1 MSTGWTAPGASS
13 TPSHPQPGP
22 APAQGGAGSPASAPP
37 VAGTGAPGGPGG
49 RPLQRELVQ
58 QLPLFPLRPLSVG
71 EILGAAVRIYR
82 RGAKPM
88 LGLSAA
94 VYGIAYVLI
103 TVLTGASMVP
113 MIGQTRAML
122 ENPDASGP
130 TPFTATSLSEALS
143 VLGISLVTGL
153 ISMVAAAAVTAV
165 LTRAAIGEATGDPLN
180 GPQMW
185 AAMRRL
191 TLPAVGVSLLAG
203 LLILIATTVPL
214 GLGMAPLLLWQE
226 VNAVTIGA
234 LLLGLVAAV
243 VLGIWAYARTMLA
256 VPALVIEQPGVLGAI
271 RRSFALT
278 KGRRMWRV
286 LGVGLLLALL
296 YYIAVQMLGGVFGLV
311 GTVAYVAILL
321 LSNLEA
327 IVLGVLVLTVLSMLG
342 AYIATFLL
350 APFLSAGTATIYA
363 DTRMRHEA
371 WDIELNRR
379 ARENRDAGPLP

>member
-1 MSTGWTAPGASS
+1 
-13 TPSHPQPGP
+13 
-22 APAQGGAGSPASAPP
+22 
-37 VAGTGAPGGPGG
+37 
-49 RPLQRELVQ
+49 
-58 QLPLFPLRPLSVG
+58 
-71 EILGAAVRIYR
+71 
-82 RGAKPM
+82 
-88 LGLSAA
+88 
-94 VYGIAYVLI
+94 
-103 TVLTGASMVP
+103 
-113 MIGQTRAML
+113 
-122 ENPDASGP
+122 
-130 TPFTATSLSEALS
+130 
-143 VLGISLVTGL
+143 
-153 ISMVAAAAVTAV
+153 
-165 LTRAAIGEATGDPLN
+165 
-180 GPQMW
+180 
-185 AAMRRL
+185 MRRL

-296 YYIAVQMLGGVFGLV
+296 YNIAVQMLGGVFGLV

>member
-13 TPSHPQPGP
+13 VPSQPEP
-22 APAQGGAGSPASAPP
+22 APAGGGAGSPTTGPSGGSAGGP
-37 VAGTGAPGGPGG
+37 AGPGG
-49 RPLQRELVQ
+49 RPLRRELVQ
-58 QLPLFPLRPLSVG
+58 QAPLFPLRPLSVG
-71 EILGAAVRIYR
+71 EVLGAAVRIYR

-88 LGLSAA
+88 LGLAAA
-94 VYGIAYVLI
+94 VHGIAYVLI

-122 ENPDASGP
+122 ENPDTTG
-130 TPFTATSLSEALS
+130 TTTTFTVTSLSEALS
-143 VLGISLVTGL
+143 VIGVSLVTGL
-153 ISMVAAAAVTAV
+153 IGMVAAAAVTAV
-165 LTRAAIGEATGDPLN
+165 LTRAAIGEATGEPVTS
-180 GPQMW
+180 PQMW

-191 TLPAVGVSLLAG
+191 TLPAVGVSLLVG
-203 LLILIATTVPL
+203 LLILVASAVPIGL
-214 GLGMAPLLLWQE
+214 GLAPLLLWQE
-226 VNAVTIGA
+226 ANAVTVIA
-234 LLLGLVAAV
+234 LLIGLVAAV
-243 VLGIWAYARTMLA
+243 VLGVWTYARTILA

-278 KGRRMWRV
+278 KGRRLWRV
-286 LGVGLLLALL
+286 LGLALLLALL
-296 YYIAVQMLGGVFGLV
+296 YYMAVQMLSGVFGLV
-311 GTVAYVAILL
+311 GTVAYIAILL

-327 IVLGVLVLTVLSMLG
+327 IVLGVLVLTVLTMIG

-379 ARENRDAGPLP
+379 FRENRDAGPLP

>member
-1 MSTGWTAPGASS
+1 M
-13 TPSHPQPGP
+13 
-22 APAQGGAGSPASAPP
+22 
-37 VAGTGAPGGPGG
+37 
-49 RPLQRELVQ
+49 
-58 QLPLFPLRPLSVG
+58 PLFPLRPLSVG

-88 LGLSAA
+88 MGLSAA

-130 TPFTATSLSEALS
+130 TPFTVTSLSEALS

-165 LTRAAIGEATGDPLN
+165 LARAAIGEATGDPLN

-214 GLGMAPLLLWQE
+214 GLGMAPLLL
-226 VNAVTIGA
+226 
-234 LLLGLVAAV
+234 
-243 VLGIWAYARTMLA
+243 
-256 VPALVIEQPGVLGAI
+256 
-271 RRSFALT
+271 
-278 KGRRMWRV
+278 
-286 LGVGLLLALL
+286 
-296 YYIAVQMLGGVFGLV
+296 
-311 GTVAYVAILL
+311 
-321 LSNLEA
+321 
-327 IVLGVLVLTVLSMLG
+327 
-342 AYIATFLL
+342 
-350 APFLSAGTATIYA
+350 
-363 DTRMRHEA
+363 
-371 WDIELNRR
+371 
-379 ARENRDAGPLP
+379 

>member
-1 MSTGWTAPGASS
+1 M
-13 TPSHPQPGP
+13 
-22 APAQGGAGSPASAPP
+22 
-37 VAGTGAPGGPGG
+37 
-49 RPLQRELVQ
+49 
-58 QLPLFPLRPLSVG
+58 PLFPLRPLSVG

-271 RRSFALT
+271 RRSFTLT

-363 DTRMRHEA
+363 DARMRHEA

>member
-1 MSTGWTAPGASS
+1 M
-13 TPSHPQPGP
+13 
-22 APAQGGAGSPASAPP
+22 
-37 VAGTGAPGGPGG
+37 
-49 RPLQRELVQ
+49 Q
-58 QLPLFPLRPLSVG
+58 QAPLFPLRPLSVG
-71 EILGAAVRIYR
+71 EVLGAAVRIYR

-94 VYGIAYVLI
+94 LYGIAYVLI

-122 ENPDASGP
+122 ENPDASGS
-130 TPFTATSLSEALS
+130 TPFTVTSLSEVLS

-271 RRSFALT
+271 RRSFTLT